1 MKLSFYLPLYKVVKQ
16 GLSSPTFVAWEQEKK
31 SFIFVRL
38 LSITDWA
45 YQPFY
50 TFTMD
55 RNRTERIF
63 FIQVES
69 HFLIP

>member
-16 GLSSPTFVAWEQEKK
+16 GLSSPTFVAWEEEKK

-45 YQPFY
+45 Y
-50 TFTMD
+50 
-55 RNRTERIF
+55 
-63 FIQVES
+63 
-69 HFLIP
+69 